1 MNEQQFS
8 LQVRHALDESV
19 EKLPYKVT
27 HRLGSARELALSRMQ
42 PAPVAVGF
50 ASLAAVSPASVS
62 TPSDLPG
69 TGRIWRLAGTVLPI
83 LIVVVGIVAMDL
95 WDISEK
101 ADELAEVD
109 TAVLTDDVPLDVY
122 TDRGFGVFLK
132 NSRQ

>member
-42 PAPVAVGF
+42 PAPAAVGF
-50 ASLAAVSPASVS
+50 GSLAAATSVS
-62 TPSDLPG
+62 MPGELPG
-69 TGRIWRLAGTVLPI
+69 SGRLWRLAGTLLPI

-95 WDISEK
+95 WDISAK

-109 TAVLTDDVPLDVY
+109 AAMLTDDVPLDVY